1 MRISDWSSDVC
12 SSDLIKV
19 PLAAAAEEQDAVA
32 ANPPVGGIL
41 KQAEERVKARATG
54 NAEDRTLALA
64 QPEIA
69 VRAINLER
77 QLVDRPRKQPVGE
90 QAAGNMPNEKAR
102 FADAARRWRGSEAI
116 RPVPRHVAPRDV
128 GILPGTGGICF
139 IKF

>member
-1 MRISDWSSDVC
+1 MYVVFCFFNQKTAYEVRISDWSSDVC
-12 SSDLIKV
+12 SSDLRNGVGRIKV

-41 KQAEERVKARATG
+41 KQAEERGKARATG

-77 QLVDRPRKQPVGE
+77 QPVDRPRKKPVGE
-90 QAAGNMPNEKAR
+90 QAHGKRPKEKAQTG
-102 FADAARRWRGSEAI
+102 RGTCREN
-116 RPVPRHVAPRDV
+116 VCQYV
-128 GILPGTGGICF
+128 
-139 IKF
+139 